1 MARSSLFRA
10 LTRSLRQAASSGP
23 SDLPLSI
30 RSRSPGPSHGALGA
44 LHGAL
49 GPSHGALGPGKH
61 LSRRDFVVTTGGAL
75 VGLGL
80 VGCGPGGGG
89 SGDDDLQVVIVG
101 AGIAGLTAG
110 WRLRQAGVSVRIL
123 EAQDRVGGRM
133 FSIRNHFPGAQ
144 VAELGGEL
152 IDTGHVT
159 MQRLAAELGL
169 ELNDLHETEEME
181 PEVWWFGGR
190 SVTHEDMVAAWGPAA
205 RRIQEELAALPLPES
220 WPWVTWDAPAGA
232 EALDRLSLAEWLH
245 QVEMDDWF
253 RGLLDVGFTSQ
264 YGLEADRQSALNLH
278 TLIDPDPDDFLI
290 YGESDERYHLR
301 GGNDQIPTRLAR
313 KLDDAIEHGVRL
325 ESVREGA
332 DGRYELSV
340 RTGNSSR
347 TVRAHHVVLALPFT
361 LLREVE
367 LAVELPEV
375 KRRAIQELGYG
386 TNAKLMMG
394 FTSRPWRTEHGAAG
408 TVVSD
413 LPFQV
418 TWETSRLQPGSSG
431 ILTNFTGGRAGELVG
446 EGSPREQAVRVVS
459 ELETVFPGVAAAH
472 DPDLAVRFHWPTHPW
487 TRGSYACYLPGQWTG
502 IAGAEGM
509 PVGRLHFAGEH
520 TSLDAQGYME
530 GGAESGERVAA
541 EILGALGLAQS
552 AARFGVHP
560 QVRRSGRRTRVG

>member
-1 MARSSLFRA
+1 MARSPLFGA
-10 LTRSLRQAASSGP
+10 LTRSLRQAAADASRNAGSVRDDLSRLP
-23 SDLPLSI
+23 S
-30 RSRSPGPSHGALGA
+30 RSRAPGNPFT
-44 LHGAL
+44 
-49 GPSHGALGPGKH
+49 
-61 LSRRDFVVTTGGAL
+61 RREFVLTTGGAL

-80 VGCGPGGGG
+80 VGCRPGGLQGG
-89 SGDDDLQVVIVG
+89 SDDPEVVIVG

-110 WRLRQAGVSVRIL
+110 WRLRQAGVPVRIL

-133 FSIRNHFPGAQ
+133 FSIRDHFPNGQ

-152 IDTGHVT
+152 IDTGHET
-159 MQRLAAELGL
+159 IQRLAAELGL
-169 ELNDLHETEEME
+169 ELNDLHESEEME

-190 SVTHEDMVAAWGPAA
+190 RITHDDMVGAWGPVA
-205 RRIQEELAALPLPES
+205 RRIRDDLAGLPLPDG

-232 EALDRLSLAEWLH
+232 ESLDRLSLAEWLAG
-245 QVEMDDWF
+245 VEMDPWF
-253 RGLLDVGFTSQ
+253 REILDVGFTSQ

-290 YGESDERYHLR
+290 YGESDERFHIR
-301 GGNDQIPTRLAR
+301 GGNDQIPRRLAR
-313 KLDDAIEHGVRL
+313 ELEDAIEMGVLL
-325 ESVREGA
+325 ESVREGS
-332 DGRYELSV
+332 DGRFELSV
-340 RTGNSSR
+340 RSGNTSR
-347 TVRAHHVVLALPFT
+347 TVRAHHLVLALPFT
-361 LLREVE
+361 LLRDVE

-394 FTSRPWRTEHGAAG
+394 FTSRPWRSDHTAAG

-418 TWETSRLQPGSSG
+418 TWETSRLQPGPSG
-431 ILTNFTGGRAGELVG
+431 ILTNFTGGRAGEAVG
-446 EGSPREQAVRVVS
+446 EGSTREQAVRIVS
-459 ELETVFPGVAAAH
+459 ELETVFPGVSAAH
-472 DPDLAVRFHWPTHPW
+472 DPELAVRFHWPTHPW

-530 GGAESGERVAA
+530 GGAESGERVAT
-541 EILGALGLAQS
+541 EILGALGMVGSPARS
-552 AARFGVHP
+552 AAWPGAQTMGSHAQTMASRP
-560 QVRRSGRRTRVG
+560 GRGAMVG